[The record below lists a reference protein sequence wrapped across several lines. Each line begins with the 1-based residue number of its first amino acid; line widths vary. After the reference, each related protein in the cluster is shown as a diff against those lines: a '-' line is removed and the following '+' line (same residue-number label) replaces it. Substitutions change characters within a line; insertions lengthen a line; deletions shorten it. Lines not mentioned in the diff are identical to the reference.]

1 MVTSATNGSD
11 ANAAIP
17 DVCRAAVCVN
27 SGPDYKLELREDFPV
42 PKAGPGELLV
52 KLNATGICLSDH
64 HYMEG
69 KLPIAIEKPK
79 AN

>member
-1 MVTSATNGSD
+1 MVAPATNGSNG
-11 ANAAIP
+11 NAAIP
-17 DVCRAAVCVN
+17 EVCRAAVCVN

-69 KLPIAIEKPK
+69 ELPTC
-79 AN
+79 N